1 MPGMYYVDI
10 DHMKEYIAAARDPA
24 GLEEYYNKYIF
35 GVEHFKEYLKT
46 IGGKKKLKYL
56 EDLEH
61 LRVRE

>member
-1 MPGMYYVDI
+1 
-10 DHMKEYIAAARDPA
+10 MKEYISAARDQA
-24 GLEEYYNKYIF
+24 GLEKYYNKHIF

-61 LRVRE
+61 LRVR